1 MTKKLKIE
9 TYGCQMN
16 VADSEVVAAIMMSD
30 GYRLTDDEKDADT
43 IIVNT
48 CSVRDNAE
56 QRVISR
62 LQYFNSLRKKNKSL
76 NIGVIGCM
84 AERMQ
89 GELIEQHNIDFVAG
103 PDSYLDLPNLV
114 GAVERGE
121 KAINI
126 ELSKTETYKDVMP
139 ARIGKSILGFVSIMR
154 GCNKFCSYCIVPYT
168 RGRERSR
175 EVQSIVGEVK
185 DLQASGYK
193 EVTLLGQNVDSYLY
207 RDENGNTTD
216 FSQLLEIVATA
227 VPDMRIRFTTSY
239 PNDMTDS
246 TIETIAK
253 YPNICRY
260 IHLPVQSGSDNI
272 LRLMKRKYNRQQYLE
287 RIEAI
292 RRILPEASIGTD
304 IFCGFSSESEQD
316 FEDTLSLM
324 REVRFDMAFMF
335 KYSERPGTFAARHLP
350 DNVSEEVKV
359 ERLNK
364 IIALQNSLSL
374 QSNLD
379 DIGKTFEVLVEGYS
393 KRSRDDFYGRTSQNK
408 VVIFPKNGTKIG
420 DFVDVKITR
429 ATGASLIGE
438 VTDGQ

>member
-1 MTKKLKIE
+1 MAKKLKIE

-16 VADSEVVAAIMMSD
+16 VADSEVVAAIMLSD
-30 GYRLTDDEKDADT
+30 GYQMTDNEKEADT
-43 IIVNT
+43 IIINT

-56 QRVISR
+56 QKVISR
-62 LQYFNSLRKKNKSL
+62 LQYFNSLRKNNKDL

-89 GELIEQHNIDFVAG
+89 EELLERHNIDFVAG

-114 GAVERGE
+114 GAVEKGE

-126 ELSKTETYKDVMP
+126 KLSKTETYKDVMP

-175 EVQSIVGEVK
+175 EVESIINEVK
-185 DLQASGYK
+185 NLQANGYK

-207 RDENGNTTD
+207 NDGKGNATD
-216 FSQLLEIVATA
+216 FSQLLEKVALA

-239 PNDMTDS
+239 PNDMTDQ
-246 TIETIAK
+246 TLEVIAQ

-260 IHLPVQSGSDNI
+260 IHLPVQSGSNKT
-272 LRLMKRKYNRQQYLE
+272 LKLMKRKYTREEYLD
-287 RIEAI
+287 RIAAI

-304 IFCGFSSESEQD
+304 IFCGFSDESEQD

-335 KYSERPGTFAARHLP
+335 KYSERPGTFAAKHLP
-350 DNVSEEVKV
+350 DNIPEEVKIH
-359 ERLNK
+359 RLNQ
-364 IIALQNSLSL
+364 IIALQNKLSL
-374 QSNLD
+374 TSNLN

-393 KRSRDDFYGRTSQNK
+393 KRSRNDFYGRTSQNK

-420 DFVDVKITR
+420 DLIDVTIHR

-438 VTDGQ
+438 MNI

>member
-1 MTKKLKIE
+1 
-9 TYGCQMN
+9 MN
-16 VADSEVVAAIMMSD
+16 VADSEVVAAIMLSD
-30 GYRLTDDEKDADT
+30 GYQMTDNEKEADT
-43 IIVNT
+43 IIINT

-56 QRVISR
+56 QKVISR
-62 LQYFNSLRKKNKSL
+62 LQYFNSLRKSNKDL

-89 GELIEQHNIDFVAG
+89 EELLEKHNIDFVAG

-114 GAVERGE
+114 GAVEKGE

-126 ELSKTETYKDVMP
+126 KLSKTETYKDVMP

-175 EVQSIVGEVK
+175 EVESIINEVK
-185 DLQASGYK
+185 NLQANGYK

-207 RDENGNTTD
+207 NDGKGNATD
-216 FSQLLEIVATA
+216 FSQLLEKVALA

-239 PNDMTDS
+239 PNDMTDQ
-246 TIETIAK
+246 TLEVIAQ

-260 IHLPVQSGSDNI
+260 IHLPVQSGSNKT
-272 LRLMKRKYNRQQYLE
+272 LKLMKRKYTREEYLD
-287 RIEAI
+287 RIAAI

-304 IFCGFSSESEQD
+304 IFCGFSDESEQD

-335 KYSERPGTFAARHLP
+335 KYSERPGTFAAKHLP
-350 DNVSEEVKV
+350 DNIPEEVKIH
-359 ERLNK
+359 RLNQ
-364 IIALQNSLSL
+364 IIALQNQLSL
-374 QSNLD
+374 TSNLN

-420 DFVDVKITR
+420 DLIDVTIHR

-438 VTDGQ
+438 MNI

>member
-216 FSQLLEIVATA
+216 FSQLLETVATA

-246 TIETIAK
+246 TIETIARH
-253 YPNICRY
+253 PNICRY

-304 IFCGFSSESEQD
+304 IFCGFSGESEQD

-324 REVRFDMAFMF
+324 REVRFDMA
-335 KYSERPGTFAARHLP
+335 
-350 DNVSEEVKV
+350 SEEVKV

-374 QSNLD
+374 QSNLN

-420 DFVDVKITR
+420 AFVDVKITR

-438 VTDGQ
+438 VTR

>member
-1 MTKKLKIE
+1 
-9 TYGCQMN
+9 MN
-16 VADSEVVAAIMMSD
+16 VADSEVVAAIMLSD
-30 GYRLTDDEKDADT
+30 GYQMTDNEKEADT
-43 IIVNT
+43 IIINT

-56 QRVISR
+56 QKVISR
-62 LQYFNSLRKKNKSL
+62 LQYFNSLRKNNKDL

-89 GELIEQHNIDFVAG
+89 EELLERHNIDFVAG

-114 GAVERGE
+114 GAVEKGE

-126 ELSKTETYKDVMP
+126 KLSKTETYKDVMP

-175 EVQSIVGEVK
+175 EVESIINEVK
-185 DLQASGYK
+185 NLQANGYK

-207 RDENGNTTD
+207 NDGKGNATD
-216 FSQLLEIVATA
+216 FSQLLEKVALA

-239 PNDMTDS
+239 PNDMTDQ
-246 TIETIAK
+246 TLEVIAQ

-260 IHLPVQSGSDNI
+260 IHLPVQSGSNKT
-272 LRLMKRKYNRQQYLE
+272 LKLMKRKYTREEYLD
-287 RIEAI
+287 RIAAI

-304 IFCGFSSESEQD
+304 IFCGFSDESEQD

-335 KYSERPGTFAARHLP
+335 KYSERPGTFAAKHLP
-350 DNVSEEVKV
+350 DNIPEEVKIH
-359 ERLNK
+359 RLNQ
-364 IIALQNSLSL
+364 IIALQNQLSL
-374 QSNLD
+374 TSNLN
-379 DIGKTFEVLVEGYS
+379 DIGKTFKVLVEGYS
-393 KRSRDDFYGRTSQNK
+393 KRSRNDFYGRTSQNK

-420 DFVDVKITR
+420 DLIDVTIHR

-438 VTDGQ
+438 MNI

>member
-1 MTKKLKIE
+1 
-9 TYGCQMN
+9 MN
-16 VADSEVVAAIMMSD
+16 VADSEVVAAIMLSD
-30 GYRLTDDEKDADT
+30 GYQMTDNEKEADT
-43 IIVNT
+43 IIINT

-56 QRVISR
+56 QKVISR
-62 LQYFNSLRKKNKSL
+62 LQYFNSLRKNNKDL

-89 GELIEQHNIDFVAG
+89 EELLEKHNIDFVAG

-114 GAVERGE
+114 GAVEKGE

-126 ELSKTETYKDVMP
+126 KLSKTETYKDVMP

-175 EVQSIVGEVK
+175 EVESIINEVK
-185 DLQASGYK
+185 NLQANGYK

-207 RDENGNTTD
+207 NDGKGNATD
-216 FSQLLEIVATA
+216 FSQLLEKVALA

-239 PNDMTDS
+239 PNDMTDQ
-246 TIETIAK
+246 TLEVIAQ

-260 IHLPVQSGSDNI
+260 IHLPIQSGSNKT
-272 LRLMKRKYNRQQYLE
+272 LKLMKRKYTREEYLD
-287 RIEAI
+287 RIAAI

-304 IFCGFSSESEQD
+304 IFCGFSGESEQD

-335 KYSERPGTFAARHLP
+335 KYSERPGTFAAKHLP
-350 DNVSEEVKV
+350 DNIPEEVKIH
-359 ERLNK
+359 RLNQ
-364 IIALQNSLSL
+364 IIALQNQLSL
-374 QSNLD
+374 TSNLN

-420 DFVDVKITR
+420 DLIDVTIHR

-438 VTDGQ
+438 INI

>member
-1 MTKKLKIE
+1 MAKKLKIE

-16 VADSEVVAAIMMSD
+16 VADSEVVAAIMLSD
-30 GYRLTDDEKDADT
+30 GYQMTDNEKEADT
-43 IIVNT
+43 IIINT

-56 QRVISR
+56 QKVISR
-62 LQYFNSLRKKNKSL
+62 LQYFNSLRKNNKDL

-89 GELIEQHNIDFVAG
+89 EELLERHNIDFVAG

-114 GAVERGE
+114 GAVEKGE

-126 ELSKTETYKDVMP
+126 KLSKTETYKDVMP

-175 EVQSIVGEVK
+175 EVESIINEVK
-185 DLQASGYK
+185 NLQANGYK

-207 RDENGNTTD
+207 NDGKGNATD
-216 FSQLLEIVATA
+216 FSQLLEKVALA

-239 PNDMTDS
+239 PNDMTDQ
-246 TIETIAK
+246 TLEVIAQ

-260 IHLPVQSGSDNI
+260 IHLPVQSGSNKT
-272 LRLMKRKYNRQQYLE
+272 LKLMKRKYTREEYLD
-287 RIEAI
+287 RIAAI

-304 IFCGFSSESEQD
+304 IFCGFSDESEQD

-335 KYSERPGTFAARHLP
+335 KYSERPGTFAAKHLP
-350 DNVSEEVKV
+350 DNIPEEVKIH
-359 ERLNK
+359 RLNQ
-364 IIALQNSLSL
+364 IIALQNQLSL
-374 QSNLD
+374 TSNLN
-379 DIGKTFEVLVEGYS
+379 DIGKTLEVLVEGYS

-420 DFVDVKITR
+420 DLIDVTIHR

-438 VTDGQ
+438 MNI

>member
-1 MTKKLKIE
+1 
-9 TYGCQMN
+9 MN
-16 VADSEVVAAIMMSD
+16 VADSEVVAAIMLSD
-30 GYRLTDDEKDADT
+30 GYQMTDNEKEADT
-43 IIVNT
+43 IIINT

-56 QRVISR
+56 QKVISR
-62 LQYFNSLRKKNKSL
+62 LQYFNSLRKNNKDL

-89 GELIEQHNIDFVAG
+89 EELLERHNIDFVAG

-114 GAVERGE
+114 GAVEKGE

-126 ELSKTETYKDVMP
+126 KLSKTETYKDVMP

-175 EVQSIVGEVK
+175 EVESIINEVK
-185 DLQASGYK
+185 NLQANGYK

-207 RDENGNTTD
+207 NDGKGNATD
-216 FSQLLEIVATA
+216 FSQLLEKVALA

-239 PNDMTDS
+239 PNDMTDQ
-246 TIETIAK
+246 TLEVIAQ

-260 IHLPVQSGSDNI
+260 IHLPVQSGSNKT
-272 LRLMKRKYNRQQYLE
+272 LKLMKRKYTREEYLD
-287 RIEAI
+287 RIAAI

-304 IFCGFSSESEQD
+304 IFCGFSDESEQD

-335 KYSERPGTFAARHLP
+335 KYSERPGTFAAKHLP
-350 DNVSEEVKV
+350 DNIPEEVKIH
-359 ERLNK
+359 RLNQ
-364 IIALQNSLSL
+364 IIALQNQLSL
-374 QSNLD
+374 TSNLN
-379 DIGKTFEVLVEGYS
+379 DIGKTLEVLVEGYS

-420 DFVDVKITR
+420 DLIDVTIHR

-438 VTDGQ
+438 MNI

>member
-1 MTKKLKIE
+1 
-9 TYGCQMN
+9 MN
-16 VADSEVVAAIMMSD
+16 VADSEVVAAIMLSD
-30 GYRLTDDEKDADT
+30 GYKMTDNEKEADT
-43 IIVNT
+43 IIINT

-56 QRVISR
+56 QKVISR
-62 LQYFNSLRKKNKSL
+62 LQYFNSLRKNNKDL

-89 GELIEQHNIDFVAG
+89 EELLERHNIDFVAG

-114 GAVERGE
+114 GAVEKGE

-126 ELSKTETYKDVMP
+126 KLSKTETYKDVMP

-175 EVQSIVGEVK
+175 EVESIINEVK
-185 DLQASGYK
+185 NLQANGYK

-207 RDENGNTTD
+207 NDGKGNATD
-216 FSQLLEIVATA
+216 FSQLLEKVALA

-239 PNDMTDS
+239 PNDMTDQ
-246 TIETIAK
+246 TLEVIAQ

-260 IHLPVQSGSDNI
+260 IHLPVQSGSNKT
-272 LRLMKRKYNRQQYLE
+272 LKLMKRKYTREEYLD
-287 RIEAI
+287 RIAAI

-304 IFCGFSSESEQD
+304 IFCGFSDESEQD

-335 KYSERPGTFAARHLP
+335 KYSERPGTFAAKHLP
-350 DNVSEEVKV
+350 DNIPEEVKIH
-359 ERLNK
+359 RLNQ
-364 IIALQNSLSL
+364 IIALQNQLSL
-374 QSNLD
+374 TSNLNN
-379 DIGKTFEVLVEGYS
+379 IGKTFEVLVEGYS

-420 DFVDVKITR
+420 DLIDVTIHR

-438 VTDGQ
+438 MNI

>member
-1 MTKKLKIE
+1 M
-9 TYGCQMN
+9 
-16 VADSEVVAAIMMSD
+16 VVAAIMLSD
-30 GYRLTDDEKDADT
+30 GYQMTDNEKEADT
-43 IIVNT
+43 IIINT

-56 QRVISR
+56 QKVISR
-62 LQYFNSLRKKNKSL
+62 LQYFNSLRKNNKDL

-89 GELIEQHNIDFVAG
+89 EELLERHNIDFVAG

-114 GAVERGE
+114 GAVEKGE

-126 ELSKTETYKDVMP
+126 KLSKTETYKDVMP

-175 EVQSIVGEVK
+175 EVESIINEVK
-185 DLQASGYK
+185 NLQANGYK

-207 RDENGNTTD
+207 NDGKGNATD
-216 FSQLLEIVATA
+216 FSQLLEKVALA

-239 PNDMTDS
+239 PNDMTDQ
-246 TIETIAK
+246 TLEIIAQ

-260 IHLPVQSGSDNI
+260 IHLPVQSGSNNT
-272 LRLMKRKYNRQQYLE
+272 LKLMKRKYTREEYLD
-287 RIEAI
+287 RIAAI

-304 IFCGFSSESEQD
+304 IFCGFSDESEQD

-335 KYSERPGTFAARHLP
+335 KYSERPGTFAAKHLP
-350 DNVSEEVKV
+350 DNIPEEVKIH
-359 ERLNK
+359 RLNQ
-364 IIALQNSLSL
+364 IIALQNQLSL
-374 QSNLD
+374 TSNLN

-420 DFVDVKITR
+420 DLIDVTIHR

-438 VTDGQ
+438 INI

>member
-1 MTKKLKIE
+1 
-9 TYGCQMN
+9 MN
-16 VADSEVVAAIMMSD
+16 VADSEVVAAIMLSD
-30 GYRLTDDEKDADT
+30 GYQMTDNEKEADT
-43 IIVNT
+43 IIINT

-56 QRVISR
+56 QKVISR
-62 LQYFNSLRKKNKSL
+62 LQYFNSLRKNNKDL

-89 GELIEQHNIDFVAG
+89 EELLERHNIDFVAG

-114 GAVERGE
+114 GAVEKGE

-126 ELSKTETYKDVMP
+126 KLSKTETYKDVMP

-175 EVQSIVGEVK
+175 EVESIINEVK
-185 DLQASGYK
+185 NLQANGYK

-207 RDENGNTTD
+207 NDGKGNATD
-216 FSQLLEIVATA
+216 FSQLLEKVALA

-239 PNDMTDS
+239 PNDMTDK
-246 TIETIAK
+246 TLEVIAQ

-260 IHLPVQSGSDNI
+260 IHLPVQSGSNNT
-272 LRLMKRKYNRQQYLE
+272 LKLMKRKYTREEYLD
-287 RIEAI
+287 RIAAI

-304 IFCGFSSESEQD
+304 IFCGFSDESEQD

-335 KYSERPGTFAARHLP
+335 KYSERPGTFAAKHLP
-350 DNVSEEVKV
+350 DNIPEEVKIH
-359 ERLNK
+359 RLNQ
-364 IIALQNSLSL
+364 IIALQNQLSL
-374 QSNLD
+374 KSNLN

-420 DFVDVKITR
+420 DLIDVTIHR

-438 VTDGQ
+438 MNI

>member
-1 MTKKLKIE
+1 
-9 TYGCQMN
+9 MN
-16 VADSEVVAAIMMSD
+16 VADSEVVAAIMLSD
-30 GYRLTDDEKDADT
+30 GYQMTDNEKEADT
-43 IIVNT
+43 IIINT

-56 QRVISR
+56 QKVISR
-62 LQYFNSLRKKNKSL
+62 LQYFNSLRKNNKDL

-89 GELIEQHNIDFVAG
+89 EELLERHNIDFVAG

-114 GAVERGE
+114 GAVEKGE

-126 ELSKTETYKDVMP
+126 KLSKTETYKDVMP

-175 EVQSIVGEVK
+175 EVESIINEVK
-185 DLQASGYK
+185 NLQANGYK

-207 RDENGNTTD
+207 NDGKGNATD
-216 FSQLLEIVATA
+216 FSQLLEKVALA

-239 PNDMTDS
+239 PNDMTDQ
-246 TIETIAK
+246 TLEVIAQ

-260 IHLPVQSGSDNI
+260 IHLPVQSGSNKT
-272 LRLMKRKYNRQQYLE
+272 LKLMKRKYTREEYLD
-287 RIEAI
+287 RIAAI

-304 IFCGFSSESEQD
+304 IFCGFSDESEQD

-335 KYSERPGTFAARHLP
+335 KYSERPGTFAAKHLP
-350 DNVSEEVKV
+350 DNIPEEVKIH
-359 ERLNK
+359 RLNQ
-364 IIALQNSLSL
+364 IIALQNQLSL
-374 QSNLD
+374 TSILN

-420 DFVDVKITR
+420 DLIDVTIHR

-438 VTDGQ
+438 MNI

>member
-1 MTKKLKIE
+1 
-9 TYGCQMN
+9 MN
-16 VADSEVVAAIMMSD
+16 VADSEVVAAIMLSD
-30 GYRLTDDEKDADT
+30 GYQMTDNEKEADT
-43 IIVNT
+43 IIINT

-56 QRVISR
+56 QKVISR
-62 LQYFNSLRKKNKSL
+62 LQYFNSLRKNNKDL

-89 GELIEQHNIDFVAG
+89 EELLERHNIDFVAG

-114 GAVERGE
+114 GAVEKGE

-126 ELSKTETYKDVMP
+126 KLSKTETYKDVMP

-175 EVQSIVGEVK
+175 EVESIINEVK
-185 DLQASGYK
+185 NLQANGYK

-207 RDENGNTTD
+207 NDGKGNATD
-216 FSQLLEIVATA
+216 FSQLLEKVALA

-239 PNDMTDS
+239 PNDMTDQ
-246 TIETIAK
+246 TLEVIAQ

-260 IHLPVQSGSDNI
+260 IHLPVQSGSNKT
-272 LRLMKRKYNRQQYLE
+272 LKLMKRKYTREEYLD
-287 RIEAI
+287 RIAAI

-304 IFCGFSSESEQD
+304 IFCGFSGESEQD

-335 KYSERPGTFAARHLP
+335 KYSERPGTFAAKHLP
-350 DNVSEEVKV
+350 DNIPEEVKIH
-359 ERLNK
+359 RLNQ
-364 IIALQNSLSL
+364 IIALQNQLSL
-374 QSNLD
+374 TSNLN

-420 DFVDVKITR
+420 DLIDITIHR

-438 VTDGQ
+438 MNI

>member
-1 MTKKLKIE
+1 
-9 TYGCQMN
+9 MN
-16 VADSEVVAAIMMSD
+16 VADSEVVAAIMLSD
-30 GYRLTDDEKDADT
+30 GYQMTDNEKEADT
-43 IIVNT
+43 IIINT

-56 QRVISR
+56 QKVISR
-62 LQYFNSLRKKNKSL
+62 LQYFNSLRKNNKDL
-76 NIGVIGCM
+76 NSGVIGCM

-89 GELIEQHNIDFVAG
+89 EELLEKHNIDFVAG

-114 GAVERGE
+114 GAVEKGE

-126 ELSKTETYKDVMP
+126 KLSKTETYKDVMP

-175 EVQSIVGEVK
+175 EVESIINEVK
-185 DLQASGYK
+185 NLQANGYK

-207 RDENGNTTD
+207 NDGKGNATD
-216 FSQLLEIVATA
+216 FSQLLEKVALA

-239 PNDMTDS
+239 PNDMTDQ
-246 TIETIAK
+246 TLEVIAQ

-260 IHLPVQSGSDNI
+260 IHLPVQSGSNKT
-272 LRLMKRKYNRQQYLE
+272 LKLMKRKYTREEYLD
-287 RIEAI
+287 RIAAI

-304 IFCGFSSESEQD
+304 IFCGFSDESEQD

-335 KYSERPGTFAARHLP
+335 KYSERPGTFAAKHLP
-350 DNVSEEVKV
+350 DNIPEEVKIH
-359 ERLNK
+359 RLNQ
-364 IIALQNSLSL
+364 IIALQNQLSL
-374 QSNLD
+374 TSNLN

-393 KRSRDDFYGRTSQNK
+393 KRSRNDFYGRTSQNK

-420 DFVDVKITR
+420 DLIDVTIHR

-438 VTDGQ
+438 MNI